1 MMELLPLNHPML
13 KVPPTEFTAWD
24 EAEDIGEM
32 IFTRQQAIG
41 GVGLS
46 ANQVGLNYRMFTM
59 GIKKDKWIMF
69 NPELVSV
76 SEEQVKMEEGCL
88 SAPGI
93 MLTVWRPEK
102 CTISYQNADQE
113 IVMEEFDGLWARVA
127 LHEYDHMLGQNF
139 LMRVSKLQLDR
150 AIKKVKKQQRKIKR
164 IKEEQVV

>member
-88 SAPGI
+88 SA
-93 MLTVWRPEK
+93 
-102 CTISYQNADQE
+102 Q
-113 IVMEEFDGLWARVA
+113 A
-127 LHEYDHMLGQNF
+127 LC
-139 LMRVSKLQLDR
+139 
-150 AIKKVKKQQRKIKR
+150 
-164 IKEEQVV
+164 

>member
-46 ANQVGLNYRMFTM
+46 TNQVGLNYRMFTM

-88 SAPGI
+88 SARHYVK
-93 MLTVWRPEK
+93 VWPLR
-102 CTISYQNADQE
+102 NAPSHIRTQ
-113 IVMEEFDGLWARVA
+113 
-127 LHEYDHMLGQNF
+127 
-139 LMRVSKLQLDR
+139 
-150 AIKKVKKQQRKIKR
+150 IKKLSWKNLMVCEAELPCMSMIICWGKTS
-164 IKEEQVV
+164 

>member
-1 MMELLPLNHPML
+1 
-13 KVPPTEFTAWD
+13 
-24 EAEDIGEM
+24 
-32 IFTRQQAIG
+32 
-41 GVGLS
+41 
-46 ANQVGLNYRMFTM
+46 
-59 GIKKDKWIMF
+59 MF

-93 MLTVWRPEK
+93 MLKVWRPEK

-150 AIKKVKKQQRKIKR
+150 AIKKVKKQQRKIKK